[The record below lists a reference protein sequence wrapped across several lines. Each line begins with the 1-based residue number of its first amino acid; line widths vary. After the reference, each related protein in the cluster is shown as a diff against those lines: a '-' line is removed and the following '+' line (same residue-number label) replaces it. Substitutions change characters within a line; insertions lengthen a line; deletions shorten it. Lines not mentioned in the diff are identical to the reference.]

1 MLQLCVRG
9 LPVTRLPHPAKL
21 ITDGV
26 PPAGRSDAGDRDHH
40 DPPRPKGAEVVL
52 AGHIGIAIAVK
63 GLRPSIPLWILILA
77 TQLPDWADAALCA
90 AGVRTPIPGELS
102 HSFIAIGALAIL
114 AALVSFAVA
123 RQSRGSLLVP
133 AVVVSHAL
141 GDYFTGLKPTWPG
154 GPMIGLGLYDRPAL
168 DFVLEG
174 FVITAGWLLY
184 RRSLPE
190 PKRHSKEAFA
200 MLAAL
205 LFIQLAAD
213 IVFSLAPGMKKC

>member
-1 MLQLCVRG
+1 M
-9 LPVTRLPHPAKL
+9 
-21 ITDGV
+21 
-26 PPAGRSDAGDRDHH
+26 
-40 DPPRPKGAEVVL
+40 L
-52 AGHIGIAIAVK
+52 AGHIGVAIGAK
-63 GLRPSIPLWILILA
+63 GLRPSIPIWILIFA
-77 TQLPDWADAALCA
+77 TQLPDWADAAFCT
-90 AGVRTPIPGELS
+90 AGVRTAVPGELS
-102 HSFIAIGALAIL
+102 HSFVAIGALAIM
-114 AALVSFAVA
+114 AALVSFTVA
-123 RQSRGSLLVP
+123 RDTPGTLLVA

-154 GPMIGLGLYDRPAL
+154 GPMIGLRLYDWPAV

-174 FVITAGWLLY
+174 LVITAGWLLY

-190 PKRHSKEAFA
+190 PRRHSKEAFT